1 MACHHFCR
9 RCAGAGDGRE
19 AARRFPGRCA
29 AVPAEQREGGHA
41 LLAEWMRWR
50 APRQKSSADAMRR
63 MRGLQA
69 FAHVA
74 AVTAGGMAGGSAG
87 HVAMQPWDPTQLPH
101 RHVHVCHAGAP
112 GAHCVPPH
120 RFPGVFQQPG
130 MPERRRR
137 TRGNRGSCAVTA
149 MALCNMCRVQPG
161 SPLLCYSGC
170 SCHSLEFASCFVGIS
185 ASRWTTSCT
194 VWKHC
199 LPPCMQPI
207 RSIPFPLT
215 GPHLAGRPVAH
226 GAGGRR
232 SAGPRRLVQASCL
245 GAVGP
250 MGTRGSVD

>member
-1 MACHHFCR
+1 
-9 RCAGAGDGRE
+9 
-19 AARRFPGRCA
+19 
-29 AVPAEQREGGHA
+29 
-41 LLAEWMRWR
+41 MRWR
-50 APRQKSSADAMRR
+50 APRQKSNADAMRR

-137 TRGNRGSCAVTA
+137 TRGNRGSCAITT

-194 VWKHC
+194 C
-199 LPPCMQPI
+199 LETLFTPLHATHSFYSLSPNRSASRWTTSCTWCGRRALRGPPE
-207 RSIPFPLT
+207 T
-215 GPHLAGRPVAH
+215 
-226 GAGGRR
+226 GAGKLLGSGGAYGYTWQCGLTSCESHLRHR
-232 SAGPRRLVQASCL
+232 MHAPAHHSVGACETRLSCNRLPRPEAL
-245 GAVGP
+245 
-250 MGTRGSVD
+250 